1 MAERCAVIGVGQT
14 HHKAKR
20 DDVSIAGLV
29 REAAKM
35 ALADADL
42 TWSDIDAVVI
52 GKAPDMFEGNM
63 MPEIYLA
70 PALGAVGKPMF
81 RVHTA
86 GSVGGSTALVAAHL
100 VKSGIHKRVLTVAY
114 EKQSDSDAMW
124 ALSVPQ
130 PFAAPLLAGAGGYFA
145 PHIRAYMRRSGAP
158 DHIGRMVAVK
168 DRQNAMRNPYAHLH
182 LADIDMKM
190 VEESM
195 MLWDPLRY
203 LEACPSSDGAAA
215 MVLAAEDAI
224 SGAYP
229 PAWIHGTAMRS
240 EPTMFAGR
248 DQINP
253 QAGRDCSADV
263 YAQAGITDPRSRS
276 STAPRSTCRSA
287 GTSRCGW
294 RTWGS
299 ATWATA
305 GS

>member
-14 HHKAKR
+14 HHKSKR
-20 DDVSIAGLV
+20 EDVSIAGLV

-100 VKSGIHKRVLTVAY
+100 ISSGIHKRVLTVAY

-158 DHIGRMVAVK
+158 DYIGRMVAVK

-190 VEESM
+190 VEDSM

-215 MVLAAEDAI
+215 MVLAAEDAV
-224 SGAYP
+224 SGHYP
-229 PAWIHGTAMRS
+229 PAWVHGMAMGPSRPCLPGATRSTLRRVVTAR
-240 EPTMFAGR
+240 PT
-248 DQINP
+248 
-253 QAGRDCSADV
+253 S
-263 YAQAGITDPRSRS
+263 TPRPGSRTPASS
-276 STAPRSTCRSA
+276 STAPRSMCRSA

-294 RTWGS
+294 RTSGS
-299 ATWATA
+299 ATWVTA